1 MTGASSYQDAWAKTI
16 SPSSAWMPGFA
27 VMSQTLVACI
37 CYSIIIGDLGY
48 DLLKGLGI
56 EGWFAVRNNLLAAV
70 SVSLLLPLCL
80 LRDFAM
86 LSYTSMLGVAGVMYT
101 ACFMVLRKVQGA
113 YARGG
118 AFYSAIPK
126 DSTPTFG
133 SRFEAVKTLILMAT
147 LNTAFQA
154 HYDAPKFFDL
164 MTPRTVEQFNK
175 LVFPSFLAAGTV
187 SCVCMAAGFLT
198 FGGNANGLI
207 LNSYAA
213 SDKLAVFG
221 RLGIGCSILF
231 GYPLAFNGFRT
242 GLLAATGNQD
252 ASQTTKDL
260 IAIATLTVTTC
271 VAMVMRDLGFL
282 ASFAGAVLGSCVIY
296 IFPAMMHLAAVR
308 KAVEADKAL
317 PAKNQKG
324 LTYTSRYQMSRGIVA
339 LGVALAVL
347 GGSVSYLEAFTNV
360 LD

>member
-1 MTGASSYQDAWAKTI
+1 MMTGASSYQDAWAKTI

-221 RLGIGCSILF
+221 VCKEPYNAPKR
-231 GYPLAFNGFRT
+231 
-242 GLLAATGNQD
+242 
-252 ASQTTKDL
+252 
-260 IAIATLTVTTC
+260 
-271 VAMVMRDLGFL
+271 AMYQGGRDLLTL
-282 ASFAGAVLGSCVIY
+282 AMLRPPRHRVLH
-296 IFPAMMHLAAVR
+296 PLR
-308 KAVEADKAL
+308 L
-317 PAKNQKG
+317 PAGVQRLPYGPACGHGQPGRLANDQGSHRHRHSDRHDVRRNGDARSG
-324 LTYTSRYQMSRGIVA
+324 LPRLLRWRRPGQLCNLHFPGDDAPRCG
-339 LGVALAVL
+339 
-347 GGSVSYLEAFTNV
+347 
-360 LD
+360 